1 MKPEHTIF
9 VAEYTDMPIGRD
21 ALDGPKNGK
30 DFRENHLIPALNEY
44 EIVKVDF
51 NGTLGTAP
59 SFLEEVFGGL
69 VRNGYIAASELYR
82 RVIVIYK
89 FESVKNN
96 VKKYIKEAD
105 EFLSANGG

>member
-1 MKPEHTIF
+1 MKPECTI
-9 VAEYTDMPIGRD
+9 VVSEYTDMPIGRN
-21 ALDGPKNGK
+21 ALDGPENGA
-30 DFRENHLIPALNEY
+30 DFRENHLMPALREY

-59 SFLEEVFGGL
+59 SFLEEVFGGI
-69 VRNGYIAASELYR
+69 VRNRQMTASELLR
-82 RVIVIYK
+82 RVPVIYK

-105 EFLSANGG
+105 DFLSVGD